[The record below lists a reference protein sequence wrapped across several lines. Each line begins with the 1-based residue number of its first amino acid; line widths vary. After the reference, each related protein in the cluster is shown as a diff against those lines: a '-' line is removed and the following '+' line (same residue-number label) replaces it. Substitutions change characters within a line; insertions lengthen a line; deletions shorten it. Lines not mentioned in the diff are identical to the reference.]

1 MAAFADICEKT
12 FIIIRHS
19 HPKKL
24 TPLEELK
31 QMKTR
36 FISLREAIEQ
46 VRAKNPG
53 MTQPQA
59 AEWIF
64 AKAITETDIVKHL
77 FAGKTIPATKNGIMK
92 HKALKGADW
101 LNTYGFIRA
110 DLERAL
116 GMDLSASSLA
126 ICHQDNVYVEVIQ
139 NGESDNAAP
148 LPTDVVDNSKLP
160 ANDENSI
167 EWDMSVAGMKTA
179 LNLISGLA
187 AALGKTSETYRR
199 GGKLNISG
207 LADCAERNL
216 KQFGGGFS
224 VSDRWVR
231 KLLTDA
237 LKQCLPEI
245 ENEADQSEKTH

>member
-1 MAAFADICEKT
+1 MASLADICEKN

-19 HPKKL
+19 RPKKL
-24 TPLEELK
+24 TPPEELK
-31 QMKTR
+31 QMR
-36 FISLREAIEQ
+36 AQFISIREACERVREEYPEMTNKEAIE
-46 VRAKNPG
+46 
-53 MTQPQA
+53 
-59 AEWIF
+59 WILG
-64 AKAITETDIVKHL
+64 KAFGKTRPVKHL
-77 FAGKTIPATKNGIMK
+77 FAGHTVSMPPEDIK
-92 HKALKGADW
+92 KAVTNDDKWVDS
-101 LNTYGFIRA
+101 YGFIRA

-116 GMDLSASSLA
+116 GMGLSASSLA
-126 ICHQDNVYVEVIQ
+126 ICHQDNVYVEVVR
-139 NGESDNAAP
+139 NGEPEGAKPPPADIAG
-148 LPTDVVDNSKLP
+148 NSKLP

-179 LNLISGLA
+179 LNVISGLA
-187 AALGKTSETYRR
+187 AALGKTSEAYRR

-207 LADCAERNL
+207 LANCAERNL

-245 ENEADQSEKTH
+245 ENEADQNEKPH